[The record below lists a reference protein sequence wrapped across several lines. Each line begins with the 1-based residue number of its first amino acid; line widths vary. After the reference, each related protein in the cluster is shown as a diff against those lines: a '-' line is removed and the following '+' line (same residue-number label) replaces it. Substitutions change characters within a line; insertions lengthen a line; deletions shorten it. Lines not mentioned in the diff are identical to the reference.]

1 MLCKCRSEGE
11 GHGHKAGEC
20 QNEVLDGLICPKC
33 QALDARGLGWEVH
46 VKGPGNAWDA
56 LAAAGKQGEHLKP

>member
-20 QNEVLDGLICPKC
+20 QNEVLDGLVCPKC
-33 QALDARGLGWEVH
+33 QALDARGSGWEVH
-46 VKGPGNAWDA
+46 VEGPGSALDA
-56 LAAAGKQGEHLKP
+56 RAAAEKRGEQT